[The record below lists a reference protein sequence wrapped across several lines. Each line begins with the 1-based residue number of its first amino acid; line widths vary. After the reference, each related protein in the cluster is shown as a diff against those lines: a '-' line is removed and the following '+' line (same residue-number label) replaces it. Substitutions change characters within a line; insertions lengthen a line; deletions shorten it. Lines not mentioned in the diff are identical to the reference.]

1 MTSLTYVSSA
11 TQSFTNRDLVP
22 LLAQWRDNNSRNG
35 ITGMLLYKDGN
46 FMQVLEGPPAVVR
59 RQFLAIRSD
68 FRHERVVSL
77 GEMATESR
85 RFPDWSLAF
94 WNLNTIDSASVPGY
108 ADFADIP
115 LHAPE
120 FKSDPT
126 RAQELMILLRNSL

>member
-11 TQSFTNRDLVP
+11 THLFSNRDLVP
-22 LLAQWRDNNSRNG
+22 LLAQWRDGNARKG

-46 FMQVLEGPPAVVR
+46 FMQVLEGPPAVIR

-77 GEMATESR
+77 GELSTESR

-94 WNLNTIDSASVPGY
+94 WNLNSIDPASVPGY

-115 LHAPE
+115 LIAPE
-120 FKSDPT
+120 FVSDPP
-126 RAQELMILLRNSL
+126 RAQELMLLLRNSL